1 MFLHLVKWIKYCS
14 LIIFVH
20 CCNCLFFYQ
29 TLKIAVSLK
38 TLMTRTPTVDQGLVV
53 TLNSTHLTHFRNLP
67 GGDKQSMSDLESTP
81 PPPSPV
87 ENSTQWR
94 RWLFCCVSW
103 GPLQPS
109 LARSTLIV
117 SSRQL
122 VWRMSSNTSNR
133 PVT

>member
-20 CCNCLFFYQ
+20 CCNRLFFFIQ
-29 TLKIAVSLK
+29 TLKIAVSFK

-81 PPPSPV
+81 LPPHQLRTLHNGVAGCFVVCPGDRCSPV
-87 ENSTQWR
+87 
-94 RWLFCCVSW
+94 LPD
-103 GPLQPS
+103 PL
-109 LARSTLIV
+109 
-117 SSRQL
+117 
-122 VWRMSSNTSNR
+122 
-133 PVT
+133 